1 MNGNLVI
8 IMLLVI
14 LIVLYAID
22 MNNREKF
29 SIYSRNNIEYDNINY
44 NIRNPEFSLPKRVN
58 ICNNMKITPETKKE
72 YKEDIKYNKECILDN
87 TSLESNLID
96 IKSLNSM
103 DSDYNT
109 LNDIDEEL
117 ISVNYN

>member
-8 IMLLVI
+8 IMLLVV
-14 LIVLYAID
+14 LIVLYVID
-22 MNNREKF
+22 MNNRESF

-44 NIRNPEFSLPKRVN
+44 NIRNPNFSLPQRVN
-58 ICNNMKITPETKKE
+58 ICNNLKITPETKKE
-72 YKEDIKYNKECILDN
+72 YREDIKYNKECIIDN

-117 ISVNYN
+117 ISINYN